1 MKGDSSSPP
10 SRKVLGP
17 GNCISWWR
25 DQGHGGRRLRQ
36 GGLGPPCR
44 RWDRVGQGPGTRPPR
59 GWSTQATRPGS
70 GDLHSA
76 LTRSLESSWQVTFF
90 ASCAQSSVRRRP
102 VPALPPVLKGHFLL
116 HQGLSV
122 VLCSHFLL
130 VWDTF
135 PLGSPSGLCLP
146 APSWEAVGPHVSNK
160 GYLQE
165 MLDNLG
171 HTFTSPCRTPF

>member
-1 MKGDSSSPP
+1 MSRERNDSAKLCNLQQEYVPRCMKGDSSSPP

-44 RWDRVGQGPGTRPPR
+44 RWDGVGQGPGTCPPR

-76 LTRSLESSWQVTFF
+76 LTRSLESSWHVTFF
-90 ASCAQSSVRRRP
+90 ACCVQRFVRRRP
-102 VPALPPVLKGHFLL
+102 VLL
-116 HQGLSV
+116 SLR
-122 VLCSHFLL
+122 
-130 VWDTF
+130 
-135 PLGSPSGLCLP
+135 
-146 APSWEAVGPHVSNK
+146 
-160 GYLQE
+160 
-165 MLDNLG
+165 
-171 HTFTSPCRTPF
+171 PCRTPSSSTRDTAWSFAPISFWFGTRSP